1 MNTIKFGVP
10 GSLLK
15 DFIADANIPC
25 TDEGEAMAMACG
37 AWFAGKQPIVYM
49 QNSGLGNC
57 VDVISSLYK
66 PYGIP
71 LPRMIIGLRHKPE
84 HHRFMGGIT
93 KNLLKLLEYD
103 QGKITIIEEKI

>member
-10 GSLLK
+10 DSLLK
-15 DFIADANIPC
+15 GMIKDADIPC

-37 AWFAGKQPIVYM
+37 AWFAGRQPVVYM

-66 PYGIP
+66 PYEIP
-71 LPRMIIGLRHKPE
+71 LPKIIIGLRRKP
-84 HHRFMGGIT
+84 HHHEFMSMIT
-93 KNLLKLLEYD
+93 KVLLEILGYD
-103 QGKITIIEEKI
+103 EEKVVLIEEK